1 METERSVKNKT
12 NAKISDFAENNCLNA
27 TALKKS
33 WTDFGLASIKYNK
46 FLIVI

>member
-27 TALKKS
+27 TALKKV
-33 WTDFGLASIKYNK
+33 GLT
-46 FLIVI
+46 LGLLV